1 MYENRSNWAW
11 AQVTISTTLSTHVRE
26 SGFRNQ
32 RKILLVESGIGEF
45 LLVESWIQV
54 KESGIPL
61 TIGIR
66 YPSSTDKVRNPVPKI
81 RNSRRRIQ
89 NPRLSWIPLHGSIPC
104 NSKLMCKNSW
114 GGSKQHQQIHASRHS
129 NCRRSQAT
137 PDGRSWRGLFCR
149 TCSNTTSTDSRGW
162 SYAISISGG
171 LEASPDD
178 SVVEWLN
185 GTVISNT

>member
-1 MYENRSNWAW
+1 MVDYINYLVDPCKRIRFPVSE
-11 AQVTISTTLSTHVRE
+11 
-26 SGFRNQ
+26 
-32 RKILLVESGIGEF
+32 KILLVESEIGEI

-61 TIGIR
+61 TIWIR
-66 YPSSTDKVRNPVPKI
+66 YHSSTDKVRNPVPKI
-81 RNSRRRIQ
+81 RNSQRGIQ
-89 NPRLSWIPLHGSIPC
+89 NLRLLWIPLHGSILC
-104 NSKLMCKNSW
+104 ISKLMYKNSW
-114 GGSKQHQQIHASRHS
+114 RGSKQHQQIQASRHS

-149 TCSNTTSTDSRGW
+149 TCSNTASTDSRGW
-162 SYAISISGG
+162 SCTISISGG

-178 SVVEWLN
+178 SVVDWLN